1 MYNIRRKLWI
11 LTVLLF
17 VVATVMLKV
26 SPGKQAEE
34 NIATA
39 SNPVQAQV
47 TQTGVFADSGEKFVA
62 HRGYSNY
69 APENSIPAF
78 EFAGKMGFW
87 GIETDISQTAD
98 GQFICMHDEEIDR
111 TTDGSGIVGEMTMD
125 MINQFKIDKGNYI
138 RKCENTKIPTL
149 AEYLEICKQYNCVA
163 VVELKYVS
171 DFDALLGVI
180 VGSGMES
187 RCIIAGSLD
196 DVKEVRFRNNVIPV
210 MTLGYAPTPYTD
222 NLAQIAEIPENRGV
236 LFNFPQVD
244 KEAIDIIHQQG
255 VYCGVWSVDDAQ
267 LAQEYA
273 SYGADFIITNEIPAR
288 IGEQM
293 INDKE

>member
-1 MYNIRRKLWI
+1 M
-11 LTVLLF
+11 
-17 VVATVMLKV
+17 
-26 SPGKQAEE
+26 
-34 NIATA
+34 
-39 SNPVQAQV
+39 
-47 TQTGVFADSGEKFVA
+47 
-62 HRGYSNY
+62 
-69 APENSIPAF
+69 
-78 EFAGKMGFW
+78 
-87 GIETDISQTAD
+87 
-98 GQFICMHDEEIDR
+98 EI
-111 TTDGSGIVGEMTMD
+111 
-125 MINQFKIDKGNYI
+125 
-138 RKCENTKIPTL
+138 
-149 AEYLEICKQYNCVA
+149 
-163 VVELKYVS
+163 KYVS

-196 DVKEVRFRNNVIPV
+196 AVKEVRFRNNVIPV